1 VLSPEEK
8 RRFLKALETDEE
20 FRLAVAG
27 LLGLGE
33 ILQELRDL
41 RRRMDRYIRISER
54 RWREWR
60 ETWRKFLE
68 ENERRWEENRKWWE
82 ENEKRWEENRKR
94 WEENDKRWQMW
105 YETWRKFLEENE
117 RRWEENEKRWL
128 TWYETWRKFL
138 EENEKRW
145 EENRKRWEENEK
157 RWEAQ
162 FSFNR
167 WVRSALTEIRDAL
180 GGGFEYFAARVVEAV
195 LRERGVECSVRVN
208 VTLPVDGFKEVD
220 LFCPEPLVVGEVSVA
235 ARSVEEAEGLLEQ
248 LRRAA
253 EAGEKLTKRRPYL
266 KVLAVEFAPRDVAE
280 YLKARCEGEGVY
292 LILGRDYD
300 RLNI

>member
-1 VLSPEEK
+1 LRSSGGATAAGVKIYKIARRVYIVLSPEEK

-82 ENEKRWEENRKR
+82 ENEKRWE
-94 WEENDKRWQMW
+94 
-105 YETWRKFLEENE
+105 
-117 RRWEENEKRWL
+117 
-128 TWYETWRKFL
+128 
-138 EENEKRW
+138 
-145 EENRKRWEENEK
+145 
-157 RWEAQ
+157 AQ

-167 WVRSALTEIRDAL
+167 WVQSALTEIRDAL

-195 LRERGVECSVRVN
+195 LRERGVECSIRVN
-208 VTLPVDGFKEVD
+208 VTLPVDGFKEVNF
-220 LFCPEPLVVGEVSVA
+220 FCPEPLVVGEVSVA
-235 ARSVEEAEGLLEQ
+235 VRSVEEAEGLLEQ

-300 RLNI
+300 RLNIF

>member
-1 VLSPEEK
+1 MLSPEEK

-60 ETWRKFLE
+60 
-68 ENERRWEENRKWWE
+68 
-82 ENEKRWEENRKR
+82 
-94 WEENDKRWQMW
+94 
-105 YETWRKFLEENE
+105 
-117 RRWEENEKRWL
+117 
-128 TWYETWRKFL
+128 ETWRKFL

-195 LRERGVECSVRVN
+195 LRERGVECSIRVN

-235 ARSVEEAEGLLEQ
+235 VRSVEEAEGLLEQ
-248 LRRAA
+248 LRKAA
-253 EAGEKLTKRRPYL
+253 EASEKLTKRRPYL

-280 YLKARCEGEGVY
+280 YLKARCKGEGVY

-300 RLNI
+300 RLNIF

>member
-1 VLSPEEK
+1 MRSSGGATAAGVKIYKSCGGFYVVLSPEEK

-41 RRRMDRYIRISER
+41 RRRMDRYIRLSER

-68 ENERRWEENRKWWE
+68 ENER
-82 ENEKRWEENRKR
+82 
-94 WEENDKRWQMW
+94 
-105 YETWRKFLEENE
+105 
-117 RRWEENEKRWL
+117 
-128 TWYETWRKFL
+128 
-138 EENEKRW
+138 RW

-195 LRERGVECSVRVN
+195 LRERGVECGVRVN

-235 ARSVEEAEGLLEQ
+235 VRSVEEAEGLLEQ

>member
-68 ENERRWEENRKWWE
+68 ENERRWEENRK
-82 ENEKRWEENRKR
+82 
-94 WEENDKRWQMW
+94 
-105 YETWRKFLEENE
+105 
-117 RRWEENEKRWL
+117 
-128 TWYETWRKFL
+128 
-138 EENEKRW
+138 
-145 EENRKRWEENEK
+145 RWEENEK

-180 GGGFEYFAARVVEAV
+180 GGGFE
-195 LRERGVECSVRVN
+195 
-208 VTLPVDGFKEVD
+208 
-220 LFCPEPLVVGEVSVA
+220 
-235 ARSVEEAEGLLEQ
+235 
-248 LRRAA
+248 
-253 EAGEKLTKRRPYL
+253 
-266 KVLAVEFAPRDVAE
+266 
-280 YLKARCEGEGVY
+280 
-292 LILGRDYD
+292 
-300 RLNI
+300 

>member
-33 ILQELRDL
+33 ILRELRDL
-41 RRRMDRYIRISER
+41 RRRMDRYIRLSER

-82 ENEKRWEENRKR
+82 ENEK
-94 WEENDKRWQMW
+94 
-105 YETWRKFLEENE
+105 L
-117 RRWEENEKRWL
+117 
-128 TWYETWRKFL
+128 
-138 EENEKRW
+138 
-145 EENRKRWEENEK
+145 
-157 RWEAQ
+157 WEAQ

-220 LFCPEPLVVGEVSVA
+220 LFCPEPLVVGEGSVA

-248 LRRAA
+248 LHRAA

-300 RLNI
+300 RLNIF

>member
-33 ILQELRDL
+33 ILRELRDL

-54 RWREWR
+54 RWREWQ
-60 ETWRKFLE
+60 ETWKKFLE

-82 ENEKRWEENRKR
+82 ENRKR
-94 WEENDKRWQMW
+94 WEENDTRRQMW
-105 YETWRKFLEENE
+105 YETWS
-117 RRWEENEKRWL
+117 
-128 TWYETWRKFL
+128 KFL

-180 GGGFEYFAARVVEAV
+180 GGGFEYFAARVVETV

-235 ARSVEEAEGLLEQ
+235 VRSVEEAEGLLEQ

-253 EAGEKLTKRRPYL
+253 EAGEKLTRRRPYL

-280 YLKARCEGEGVY
+280 YLKMRCEGEGVY

-300 RLNI
+300 RLNIF

>member
-1 VLSPEEK
+1 MVLSPEEK

-41 RRRMDRYIRISER
+41 RRRMDRCIRISER

-60 ETWRKFLE
+60 
-68 ENERRWEENRKWWE
+68 
-82 ENEKRWEENRKR
+82 
-94 WEENDKRWQMW
+94 
-105 YETWRKFLEENE
+105 
-117 RRWEENEKRWL
+117 
-128 TWYETWRKFL
+128 ETWRKFL

>member
-1 VLSPEEK
+1 MRSSGGATAAGVKIYKSRGGLFMVLSPEEK

-82 ENEKRWEENRKR
+82 ENEKRWE
-94 WEENDKRWQMW
+94 
-105 YETWRKFLEENE
+105 
-117 RRWEENEKRWL
+117 
-128 TWYETWRKFL
+128 
-138 EENEKRW
+138 
-145 EENRKRWEENEK
+145 
-157 RWEAQ
+157 AQ

-195 LRERGVECSVRVN
+195 LRERGVECNVRVN

>member
-1 VLSPEEK
+1 MVLSPEEK

-60 ETWRKFLE
+60 ETWKKFLE
-68 ENERRWEENRKWWE
+68 DNEKRWEENRKWWE
-82 ENEKRWEENRKR
+82 ESEKRWEENRKR
-94 WEENDKRWQMW
+94 WEESDKRWQMW

-117 RRWEENEKRWL
+117 R
-128 TWYETWRKFL
+128 
-138 EENEKRW
+138 
-145 EENRKRWEENEK
+145 RWEENEK

-220 LFCPEPLVVGEVSVA
+220 LFCPEPLVVGEVSVTV
-235 ARSVEEAEGLLEQ
+235 RSVEEAEGLLEQ

-253 EAGEKLTKRRPYL
+253 EAGENLTKRCPYL

-300 RLNI
+300 RLNIF

>member
-1 VLSPEEK
+1 MSPEEK

-68 ENERRWEENRKWWE
+68 ENER
-82 ENEKRWEENRKR
+82 
-94 WEENDKRWQMW
+94 
-105 YETWRKFLEENE
+105 
-117 RRWEENEKRWL
+117 
-128 TWYETWRKFL
+128 
-138 EENEKRW
+138 RW

-235 ARSVEEAEGLLEQ
+235 VRSVEEAEGLLEQ

-253 EAGEKLTKRRPYL
+253 EAGEKLTRRRPYL

-300 RLNI
+300 RVNI

>member
-41 RRRMDRYIRISER
+41 RRRMDRYIRLSER

-68 ENERRWEENRKWWE
+68 ENE
-82 ENEKRWEENRKR
+82 KRWEENR
-94 WEENDKRWQMW
+94 
-105 YETWRKFLEENE
+105 
-117 RRWEENEKRWL
+117 
-128 TWYETWRKFL
+128 
-138 EENEKRW
+138 KRW

-180 GGGFEYFAARVVEAV
+180 GGGFEYFAARVVETV
-195 LRERGVECSVRVN
+195 LRERGVECGVRVN

-235 ARSVEEAEGLLEQ
+235 VRSVEEAEGLLEQ

-280 YLKARCEGEGVY
+280 FLKARCEGEGVY

>member
-68 ENERRWEENRKWWE
+68 ENERRWEENRK
-82 ENEKRWEENRKR
+82 
-94 WEENDKRWQMW
+94 
-105 YETWRKFLEENE
+105 
-117 RRWEENEKRWL
+117 
-128 TWYETWRKFL
+128 
-138 EENEKRW
+138 
-145 EENRKRWEENEK
+145 RWEENEK

-195 LRERGVECSVRVN
+195 LRERGVECSIRVN

-235 ARSVEEAEGLLEQ
+235 VRSVEEAEGLIEQ

-253 EAGEKLTKRRPYL
+253 EAGEKLTKRHPYL

-300 RLNI
+300 RVNI

>member
-1 VLSPEEK
+1 MLSPEEK

-60 ETWRKFLE
+60 
-68 ENERRWEENRKWWE
+68 
-82 ENEKRWEENRKR
+82 
-94 WEENDKRWQMW
+94 
-105 YETWRKFLEENE
+105 
-117 RRWEENEKRWL
+117 
-128 TWYETWRKFL
+128 ETWRKFL

-195 LRERGVECSVRVN
+195 LRERGVECSIRVN

-235 ARSVEEAEGLLEQ
+235 VRSVEEAEGLLEQ
-248 LRRAA
+248 LRKAA
-253 EAGEKLTKRRPYL
+253 EASEKLTKRRPYL

>member
-68 ENERRWEENRKWWE
+68 ENEKRWEENRKRWE

-94 WEENDKRWQMW
+94 WEENDKKWQM
-105 YETWRKFLEENE
+105 
-117 RRWEENEKRWL
+117 
-128 TWYETWRKFL
+128 WYETWRKFL

-167 WVRSALTEIRDAL
+167 WVRFALTEIRDAL
-180 GGGFEYFAARVVEAV
+180 GGGFEYFAARAVEAV

-235 ARSVEEAEGLLEQ
+235 VRSVEEAEGLLEQ
-248 LRRAA
+248 LRRAS
-253 EAGEKLTKRRPYL
+253 EAGEKLTRRRPYL

-280 YLKARCEGEGVY
+280 FLKARCEGEGVY

-300 RLNI
+300 RLNIF

>member
-1 VLSPEEK
+1 MSPEEK

-41 RRRMDRYIRISER
+41 RRRMDRYIRLSER

-68 ENERRWEENRKWWE
+68 ENE
-82 ENEKRWEENRKR
+82 KRWEENR
-94 WEENDKRWQMW
+94 
-105 YETWRKFLEENE
+105 
-117 RRWEENEKRWL
+117 
-128 TWYETWRKFL
+128 
-138 EENEKRW
+138 KRW

-180 GGGFEYFAARVVEAV
+180 GGGFEYFAARVVETV
-195 LRERGVECSVRVN
+195 LRERGVECGVRVN

-235 ARSVEEAEGLLEQ
+235 VRSVEEAEGLLEQ

-280 YLKARCEGEGVY
+280 FLKARCEGEGVY

>member
-1 VLSPEEK
+1 MVLSPEEK

-54 RWREWR
+54 RWREWQ
-60 ETWRKFLE
+60 ETWKKFLE
-68 ENERRWEENRKWWE
+68 ENERRWEENRK
-82 ENEKRWEENRKR
+82 
-94 WEENDKRWQMW
+94 
-105 YETWRKFLEENE
+105 
-117 RRWEENEKRWL
+117 RWEENEKRWL

-138 EENEKRW
+138 
-145 EENRKRWEENEK
+145 EENEK

-235 ARSVEEAEGLLEQ
+235 VRSVEEAEGLIEQ

-253 EAGEKLTKRRPYL
+253 EAGEKLTRRRPYL
-266 KVLAVEFAPRDVAE
+266 KVLAVEFAPMDVAE

-300 RLNI
+300 RVNI

>member
-1 VLSPEEK
+1 MLSPEEK

-33 ILQELRDL
+33 ILRELRDL

-60 ETWRKFLE
+60 
-68 ENERRWEENRKWWE
+68 
-82 ENEKRWEENRKR
+82 
-94 WEENDKRWQMW
+94 
-105 YETWRKFLEENE
+105 
-117 RRWEENEKRWL
+117 
-128 TWYETWRKFL
+128 ETWRKFL

-235 ARSVEEAEGLLEQ
+235 VRSVEEAEGLLEQ
-248 LRRAA
+248 LRRAS
-253 EAGEKLTKRRPYL
+253 EAGEKLTRRRPYL

-280 YLKARCEGEGVY
+280 FLKARCEGEGVY

-300 RLNI
+300 RLNIF

>member
-1 VLSPEEK
+1 
-8 RRFLKALETDEE
+8 
-20 FRLAVAG
+20 
-27 LLGLGE
+27 
-33 ILQELRDL
+33 
-41 RRRMDRYIRISER
+41 
-54 RWREWR
+54 
-60 ETWRKFLE
+60 
-68 ENERRWEENRKWWE
+68 
-82 ENEKRWEENRKR
+82 
-94 WEENDKRWQMW
+94 MW
-105 YETWRKFLEENE
+105 YETWR
-117 RRWEENEKRWL
+117 R
-128 TWYETWRKFL
+128 FL

-235 ARSVEEAEGLLEQ
+235 VRSVEEAEGLLEQ

-266 KVLAVEFAPRDVAE
+266 KVLAVEFALRDVAE

>member
-33 ILQELRDL
+33 ILRELRDL
-41 RRRMDRYIRISER
+41 RRRMDRYIRLSER
-54 RWREWR
+54 RWREWQ
-60 ETWRKFLE
+60 ETWKKFLE

-94 WEENDKRWQMW
+94 WEENNKRWQM
-105 YETWRKFLEENE
+105 
-117 RRWEENEKRWL
+117 
-128 TWYETWRKFL
+128 WYETWRKFL

-145 EENRKRWEENEK
+145 EENRKWWEENEKRWLTWYETWRKFLEENEK

-235 ARSVEEAEGLLEQ
+235 VRSVEEAEGLLEQ

-280 YLKARCEGEGVY
+280 YLKMRCEGEGVY

-300 RLNI
+300 RLNIF

>member
-68 ENERRWEENRKWWE
+68 ENERRWEENE
-82 ENEKRWEENRKR
+82 KR
-94 WEENDKRWQMW
+94 WEENDKRWQM
-105 YETWRKFLEENE
+105 
-117 RRWEENEKRWL
+117 
-128 TWYETWRKFL
+128 WYETWRKFL

-235 ARSVEEAEGLLEQ
+235 VRSVEETEGLLEQ

-300 RLNI
+300 RLNIF

>member
-60 ETWRKFLE
+60 ETWKKFLE
-68 ENERRWEENRKWWE
+68 ENERRWEENRKRWE

-94 WEENDKRWQMW
+94 WEENDRRWQM
-105 YETWRKFLEENE
+105 
-117 RRWEENEKRWL
+117 
-128 TWYETWRKFL
+128 WYETWRKFL

-235 ARSVEEAEGLLEQ
+235 VRSVAEAEGLLEQ

-280 YLKARCEGEGVY
+280 YLKVRCEGEGVY

>member
-1 VLSPEEK
+1 LRSFGGAIAAGVKIYKSRGGFLFVLSPEEK

-82 ENEKRWEENRKR
+82 ENEKRWEENRR
-94 WEENDKRWQMW
+94 LWEENDKRWQM
-105 YETWRKFLEENE
+105 
-117 RRWEENEKRWL
+117 
-128 TWYETWRKFL
+128 WYETWRKFL

-235 ARSVEEAEGLLEQ
+235 VRSVEEAEGLLEQ
-248 LRRAA
+248 LRRAS
-253 EAGEKLTKRRPYL
+253 EAGEKLTRRRPYL

-280 YLKARCEGEGVY
+280 FLKARCEGEGVY

-300 RLNI
+300 RLNIF

>member
-1 VLSPEEK
+1 LSPEEK

-33 ILQELRDL
+33 ILRELRDL

-54 RWREWR
+54 KWREWR

-68 ENERRWEENRKWWE
+68 ENERRWEENRKW
-82 ENEKRWEENRKR
+82 
-94 WEENDKRWQMW
+94 
-105 YETWRKFLEENE
+105 
-117 RRWEENEKRWL
+117 
-128 TWYETWRKFL
+128 
-138 EENEKRW
+138 
-145 EENRKRWEENEK
+145 WEENEK

-195 LRERGVECSVRVN
+195 LRERGVECSIRVN

-235 ARSVEEAEGLLEQ
+235 VRSVEEAEGLLEQ

>member
-1 VLSPEEK
+1 LRSSGGATAAGVKIYKSRGGLFIVLSPEEK

-33 ILQELRDL
+33 ILRELRDL
-41 RRRMDRYIRISER
+41 RRRMDRYIRLSER

-68 ENERRWEENRKWWE
+68 ENE
-82 ENEKRWEENRKR
+82 KRWEENRKR
-94 WEENDKRWQMW
+94 WEENEKRWEESDKRWQMW

-145 EENRKRWEENEK
+145 E
-157 RWEAQ
+157 AQ

-180 GGGFEYFAARVVEAV
+180 GGGFEYFVARVVEAV

-235 ARSVEEAEGLLEQ
+235 VRSVEEAEGLLEQ

-280 YLKARCEGEGVY
+280 YLKARCEGEGC
-292 LILGRDYD
+292 I
-300 RLNI
+300 

>member
-33 ILQELRDL
+33 ILQGLRDL

-60 ETWRKFLE
+60 ETW
-68 ENERRWEENRKWWE
+68 
-82 ENEKRWEENRKR
+82 
-94 WEENDKRWQMW
+94 M
-105 YETWRKFLEENE
+105 
-117 RRWEENEKRWL
+117 
-128 TWYETWRKFL
+128 KFL

-280 YLKARCEGEGVY
+280 YLKARCEREGVY

>member
-54 RWREWR
+54 RWREWQ
-60 ETWRKFLE
+60 ETWKKFLE

-94 WEENDKRWQMW
+94 WEEN
-105 YETWRKFLEENE
+105 
-117 RRWEENEKRWL
+117 EKRWL

-138 EENEKRW
+138 
-145 EENRKRWEENEK
+145 EENEK

-235 ARSVEEAEGLLEQ
+235 VRSVEEAEGLLEQ

-253 EAGEKLTKRRPYL
+253 EVGEKLTRRRPYL

>member
-1 VLSPEEK
+1 MLSPEEK

-68 ENERRWEENRKWWE
+68 ENE
-82 ENEKRWEENRKR
+82 
-94 WEENDKRWQMW
+94 
-105 YETWRKFLEENE
+105 
-117 RRWEENEKRWL
+117 
-128 TWYETWRKFL
+128 
-138 EENEKRW
+138 KRW

-167 WVRSALTEIRDAL
+167 WVRFALTEIRDAL
-180 GGGFEYFAARVVEAV
+180 GGGFEYFAARAVEAV

-235 ARSVEEAEGLLEQ
+235 VRSVEEAEGLLEQ
-248 LRRAA
+248 LRRAS
-253 EAGEKLTKRRPYL
+253 EAGEKLTRRRPYL

-280 YLKARCEGEGVY
+280 FLKARCEGEGVY

-300 RLNI
+300 RLNIF